1 MYELGSTWMFQCQNY
16 GGPYLQTQ
24 QTILETQ
31 HNIFGTQFNFVKHNT
46 KLSKQHKILADRL
59 GKPRYEGMK
68 TRRVSNMAVEMVK
81 VGVAARTHITSD
93 MCTPSNMAAS
103 DMCIPYPPPLQKINN
118 YG

>member
-1 MYELGSTWMFQCQNY
+1 
-16 GGPYLQTQ
+16 
-24 QTILETQ
+24 
-31 HNIFGTQFNFVKHNT
+31 
-46 KLSKQHKILADRL
+46 
-59 GKPRYEGMK
+59 
-68 TRRVSNMAVEMVK
+68 MAVEMVK